1 MGRDSN
7 QRSNF
12 MAKTSINW
20 GIIGCGSIAKAFSY
34 GLKNAKTGK
43 LYAVASRD
51 QAKAEKFAAEH
62 AAGAKA
68 FGSYEA
74 LLADKDVDAVYIA
87 TPHPQHAEWAIKAA
101 NAKKHV
107 LVEKPFAV
115 NQGEA
120 MAMFE
125 AAEANGVTMMEAF
138 MYRCHPQTA
147 KLAELIREKA
157 IGDVRVIQATFSFH
171 AGFNPESRLFKNDS
185 AGGGILDV
193 GTYAVSMARLVAG
206 SSLGKA
212 FADPISV
219 TGAGH
224 LGQTGVDEWA
234 VGNLKFEGDIVAN
247 VATGVGVNQ
256 ENVVRIF
263 GSEGRIYILNPWT
276 ANRGGIDT
284 GKILV
289 QRNGEKEPKELT
301 IDAFNTS
308 FGIEADVFGTAVLA
322 GQKQPPS
329 PAMTWADTLGNMAT
343 LDRWRAAIGLAYSF
357 EKPEN
362 VTYTVHRQPL
372 KVKPNNM
379 LYGQIPNLTKKVSR
393 LVMGCDNQQTMPHA
407 AVMFDDFYERGG
419 NTFDTAFIYGGGT
432 MEKLLGQ
439 WIKNRGLRNEVSVIV
454 KGAHTPFCD
463 PDSITKQ
470 LKQSLERLQFDTAD
484 IYMMHRDNLDLP
496 VSAFIDVLNEHVKA
510 GRIKAF
516 GGSNW
521 SLPRVAEANAY
532 AKSKGLQGFS
542 VVSNNFSL
550 ARMVDAPWGGCI
562 AASDP
567 ESRAFLAKEQ
577 LALLSWSSQARG
589 FFTDR
594 AAVDK
599 TEDKEL
605 VRCWYSEDNFKRKER
620 VNELAKKRGVE
631 PISIALAYV
640 LSQPFPTFALIGPRF
655 LSETR
660 TSMAGLNVK
669 LSPDEVKWLNLE
681 A

>member
-1 MGRDSN
+1 MSG
-7 QRSNF
+7 
-12 MAKTSINW
+12 KTSLNW
-20 GIIGCGSIAKAFSY
+20 GIIGCGAIAKAFSY

-51 QAKAEKFAAEH
+51 QMKANKFCAEH
-62 AAGAKA
+62 EAKKA
-68 FGSYEA
+68 YGSYEA
-74 LLADKDVDAVYIA
+74 MLADKDIDAVYVA
-87 TPHPQHAEWAIKAA
+87 TPHPHHAEWAIKAA

-115 NQGEA
+115 NHAEA

-147 KLAELIREKA
+147 RLAELIREKA
-157 IGDVRVIQATFSFH
+157 IGEVRVIQATFSFH
-171 AGFNPESRLFKNDS
+171 AGFNPEARLFKNEL

-193 GTYAVSMARLVAG
+193 GTYAVSISRLIAG
-206 SSLGKA
+206 AALGKP
-212 FADPISV
+212 FADPIEV
-219 TGAGH
+219 KGVAH

-234 VGNLKFEGDIVAN
+234 IGNLKFEGDILAS
-247 VATGVGVNQ
+247 VATGVAVNQ

-263 GSEGRIYILNPWT
+263 GSEGRIMILNPWT

-301 IDAFNTS
+301 IEAFNTA
-308 FGIEADVFGTAVLA
+308 FGIEADTFGTAVLS
-322 GQKQPPS
+322 GQKQPAP
-329 PAMTWADTLGNMAT
+329 PAMTWADTLGNMHT
-343 LDRWRAAIGLAYSF
+343 LDRWRESVGLTYSF

-362 VTYTVHRQPL
+362 FAHTVHRGPL
-372 KVKPNNM
+372 KVNPNNM
-379 LYGQIPNLTKKVSR
+379 LYGQIPNLSKKVSR
-393 LVMGCDNQQTMPHA
+393 LVMGCDNQRTMPHA

-419 NTFDTAFIYGGGT
+419 TCFDTAFIYGGGI

-454 KGAHTPFCD
+454 KGAHTPHCNPED
-463 PDSITKQ
+463 ITKQ
-470 LKQSLERLQFDTAD
+470 LKISLERLQTDVAD

-521 SLPRVAEANAY
+521 SLSRVAEANAY
-532 AKSKGLQGFS
+532 ARSKGLQGFS

-567 ESRAFLAKEQ
+567 ESRAWLTKEQ
-577 LALLSWSSQARG
+577 LPLLSWSSQARG

-594 AAVDK
+594 AAPDK
-599 TEDKEL
+599 KEDKEL
-605 VRCWYSEDNFKRKER
+605 VRCWYSEDNFQRKAR
-620 VNELAKKRGVE
+620 VNEMAKKKGVE

-640 LSQPFPTFALIGPRF
+640 LNQPFPTFALIGPRF

-660 TSMAGLNVK
+660 TSMAGLSVK
-669 LSPDEVKWLNLE
+669 LTPDEVKWLNLE